1 VSRVGRASPETLDR
15 GEEVGACS
23 VSEHSQWQGGVV
35 VTVGLCGDGGGRVV
49 RRQQGGAAAGDRYG
63 REAGK
68 VRCGGTGPG
77 SGRMRG

>member
-35 VTVGLCGDGGGRVV
+35 VAVGLCSDGGGRVV
-49 RRQQGGAAAGDRYG
+49 LRQ
-63 REAGK
+63 
-68 VRCGGTGPG
+68 
-77 SGRMRG
+77 

>member
-35 VTVGLCGDGGGRVV
+35 VAVGLCGDGGGRVV
-49 RRQQGGAAAGDRYG
+49 RRQQGGAAP
-63 REAGK
+63 AGK